1 MFHPQPQIVIAAV
14 AILLS
19 ISAHA
24 QTNNVKTLQKQLKLW
39 QPIEIKKVI
48 MS

>member
-1 MFHPQPQIVIAAV
+1 MLNFKAAIATV

-19 ISAHA
+19 MSAHA

-39 QPIEIKKVI
+39 QPIEIK
-48 MS
+48 